1 MGRPLG
7 KIMFVKRRKIIMF
20 YGFTIH
26 WLVVPIMIAI
36 SLIALWACHRT
47 IGKLGLY
54 FFNILAL
61 AVCNFLPSF
70 EMFGVTPSIG
80 VAFVLFAYISLL
92 ICFKKYG
99 EKEATKLLMAS
110 LVVLVSTFAI
120 KFVLA
125 IVMSAGGEM
134 FLNWQNFGGNI
145 ASVLAFTLATLV
157 GYLFVKKNAQITCF
171 KSALMFFTVAVCDA
185 LIYTIVSQA
194 FLSVPLKSFLIEL
207 AIKCALVLMVS
218 AFVPMYIK
226 LFEDKVE
233 SEAENTEPAQEE
245 VKEETPPAQEQESK
259 EENKEAA
266 PAEKPKK
273 TSSKKT
279 AEKPATKEPAVKKT
293 SPAAKP
299 KAQTSKKP
307 ATKTAKTAAKS
318 K

>member
-26 WLVVPIMIAI
+26 WLVVPIMIVI
-36 SLIALWACHRT
+36 SLITLWACHKI

-99 EKEATKLLMAS
+99 ETETTKLLMAS

-157 GYLFVKKNAQITCF
+157 GYLFVKKNAQINCF

-207 AIKCALVLMVS
+207 AIKCALALMVS

-245 VKEETPPAQEQESK
+245 VKEETPPAKEQESK

-299 KAQTSKKP
+299 KTQTSKKP